1 MQITGDPSG
10 APGETLRGW
19 GVKVNKTALIITV
32 GAGVVFALLA
42 VFALEL
48 SNNQARSRHNV
59 EGQVRDRA
67 VLSAALIDSLFQ
79 SVQQQVPQDEQTY
92 GTRVV
97 TGAQMQAALTQGDVY
112 SALLG
117 SDGRVLA
124 TSAGLSPQA
133 QAQLNSSAALALLR
147 AGDPYGLGN
156 FTQYGSAGSI
166 DFAVSFPT
174 SYGTRTLITGFTPQ
188 ALSQFIEGELKHVPG
203 VSGSLNYL
211 VDGNN
216 VVLASTNPK
225 VSIGQRLSVAG
236 AAQALDHPSADTHD
250 IYFDQQKLTNS
261 TWRVVL
267 TSPDGALF
275 ASVSG
280 WRQEIPWILFVA
292 FALVSLFALVLG
304 WRALRSA
311 EKLSDANEQLGV
323 VNKELVDVNG
333 ALERRAAELAR
344 SNEELDQFASIASH
358 DLQEPLRKVRTF
370 TEQLTVMETEHL
382 SDKGRDYLNR
392 TNKAAER
399 MQRLVEDLLKF
410 SRVSTQGRPFEE
422 VDLSEAMAAVISD
435 LETQITE
442 LGAAV
447 HVGPLPTI
455 KADPLQMHQLLLNL
469 VANALKFHRDGVRPE
484 VNVEGTIEAEVL
496 CLTVRDNGIGFEPQ
510 YAQRIFRVFE
520 RLHGRTEYPGTG
532 IGLSLCRKITDRHGG
547 TIAAAGRPGEGCT
560 FTVLLPS
567 RRSGPVQ
574 TSSVRPDEEPGGRP
588 IEEPAHV

>member
-1 MQITGDPSG
+1 M
-10 APGETLRGW
+10 
-19 GVKVNKTALIITV
+19 KVRKTALIIIV
-32 GAGVVFALLA
+32 GACVVFALLA

-92 GTRVV
+92 GTQVV
-97 TGAQMQAALTQGDVY
+97 TTAQMQAALTQGDVY

-117 SDGRVLA
+117 PDGRVLA
-124 TSAGLSPQA
+124 TSAGFTPQA
-133 QAQLNSSAALALLR
+133 RAQLGSSAALALVR
-147 AGDPYGLGN
+147 AGHPYGLGN
-156 FTQYGSAGSI
+156 FSEYGSGGAI

-188 ALSQFIEGELKHVPG
+188 ALSQFIEGELQHVPG
-203 VSGSLNYL
+203 VRGSLNYL
-211 VDGNN
+211 VEGNN

-225 VSIGQRLSVAG
+225 VSIGQLLSVPG
-236 AAQALDHPSADTHD
+236 ATQALDHSAADTHD
-250 IYFDQQKLTNS
+250 TYFQQQKLANS
-261 TWRVVL
+261 TWRVLL

-280 WRQEIPWILFVA
+280 WRQEVPWILFVA
-292 FALVSLFALVLG
+292 FALVSVFALVLG

-311 EKLSDANEQLGV
+311 EELSDVNDQLGV
-323 VNKELVDVNG
+323 VNKELVDLNG

-370 TEQLTVMETEHL
+370 TEQLTVMENEHL
-382 SDKGRDYLNR
+382 SEKGRDYLNR

-422 VDLSEAMAAVISD
+422 VDLSEAMGAVISD

-447 HVGPLPTI
+447 HAGPLPTI

-469 VANALKFHRDGVRPE
+469 VANALKFHREGVRPE
-484 VNVEGTIEAEVL
+484 VDVEGTIEGEQL
-496 CLTVRDNGIGFEPQ
+496 RLTVRDNGIGFEPQ

-520 RLHGRTEYPGTG
+520 RLHGKSEYPGTG

-547 TIAAAGRPGEGCT
+547 TIVAEGIPGEGCT
-560 FTVLLPS
+560 FTVQLPA
-567 RRSGPVQ
+567 RRAGPVQ
-574 TSSVRPDEEPGGRP
+574 TPSAPFDQQPGGRP

>member
-1 MQITGDPSG
+1 M
-10 APGETLRGW
+10 
-19 GVKVNKTALIITV
+19 KVRKTALIIIV
-32 GAGVVFALLA
+32 GACVVFALLA

-48 SNNQARSRHNV
+48 TNNQARSRHNV
-59 EGQVRDRA
+59 EGQVHDRA

-92 GTRVV
+92 GTPVV
-97 TGAQMQAALTQGDVY
+97 TTAQMQAALTQGDVY

-117 SDGRVLA
+117 PDGRVLA
-124 TSAGLSPQA
+124 ASAGFTPQA
-133 QAQLNSSAALALLR
+133 RAQLGSSAALALLR
-147 AGDPYGLGN
+147 AGHPYGLGN
-156 FTQYGSAGSI
+156 FSQYGSAGAI

-174 SYGTRTLITGFTPQ
+174 KYGTRTLITGFTPQ

-203 VSGSLNYL
+203 VRGSFNYL
-211 VDGNN
+211 VEGNN
-216 VVLASTNPK
+216 VVLASTNPG
-225 VSIGQRLSVAG
+225 VSIGQVLSVPG
-236 AAQALDHPSADTHD
+236 AAQALGQPAADTHD
-250 IYFDQQKLTNS
+250 TYFQQQKLANS
-261 TWRVVL
+261 TWRVLL

-280 WRQEIPWILFVA
+280 WRQEVPWILFVA
-292 FALVSLFALVLG
+292 FALVSVFALVLG

-311 EKLSDANEQLGV
+311 EKLSEVNDQLEV
-323 VNKELVDVNG
+323 VNKELVDLNG

-370 TEQLTVMETEHL
+370 TEQLTVMETENL
-382 SDKGRDYLNR
+382 SEKGRDYLNR

-422 VDLSEAMAAVISD
+422 VDLSEAMEAVVSD
-435 LETQITE
+435 LEAQITE

-447 HVGPLPTI
+447 HAGPLPTI

-469 VANALKFHRDGVRPE
+469 VANALKFHREGVRPD
-484 VNVEGTIEAEVL
+484 VDVEGTIEGEL
-496 CLTVRDNGIGFEPQ
+496 LRLTVRDNGIGFESQ

-520 RLHGRTEYPGTG
+520 RLHGKTEYPGTG

-547 TIAAAGRPGEGCT
+547 TITAAGIPGEGCT
-560 FTVLLPS
+560 FTVLLPA
-567 RRSGPVQ
+567 RRAGPVQ
-574 TSSVRPDEEPGGRP
+574 TPSAPLDQRSGERP
-588 IEEPAHV
+588 IEEPAGV